1 VWRTLSEGA
10 SSPIHSPG
18 AGITRRTKMRTRHML
33 QPALLLA
40 IAGGLSPAQA
50 LTQEELV
57 AKLQAAGYE
66 ERNKD
71 QGAAQ

>member
-1 VWRTLSEGA
+1 
-10 SSPIHSPG
+10 
-18 AGITRRTKMRTRHML
+18 ML